1 MSKKLSILATALTL
15 GRFTVAELASRS
27 GATPATVHT
36 VLGRAPSDWFL
47 KSQQASGNRG
57 GQPVGYELTETG
69 RAAIEG
75 ELHKVTPATLTRLAP
90 EQPPLDEP
98 LGLVAAR
105 EILAE
110 LPLAKPEVSAG
121 LREDALGNLQ
131 WAQAEVQGGAFAA
144 YRERL
149 LEDISRLRAQLGA
162 NGDIP
167 AFKNAVETFTSA
179 AESVT
184 APETFAVVARRQM
197 AYWREKFAEYW
208 SGPTAESARKFH
220 VVISYLDDDNRS
232 RELAVFARGA
242 LASAQRERMM
252 KYDLVVQPLNL
263 KHFKDEL
270 EEAWTRIGAE
280 AVEMILCINSEA
292 SSHAVYRALQTAKGV
307 KSLKGAVVLDESY
320 SKEVQSFAEHY
331 DICYQPHASQTD
343 ELEWVERAMPESS
356 FRLLM

>member
-149 LEDISRLRAQLGA
+149 LEDISRLRAQLA
-162 NGDIP
+162 WRP
-167 AFKNAVETFTSA
+167 FSPWTSM
-179 AESVT
+179 EI
-184 APETFAVVARRQM
+184 RRHL
-197 AYWREKFAEYW
+197 WTW
-208 SGPTAESARKFH
+208 CSSPTARCSCAVASPAVSCSFPWDRICCLQPQLRHCARP
-220 VVISYLDDDNRS
+220 LD
-232 RELAVFARGA
+232 V
-242 LASAQRERMM
+242 
-252 KYDLVVQPLNL
+252 
-263 KHFKDEL
+263 
-270 EEAWTRIGAE
+270 WTPGPGR
-280 AVEMILCINSEA
+280 
-292 SSHAVYRALQTAKGV
+292 
-307 KSLKGAVVLDESY
+307 
-320 SKEVQSFAEHY
+320 
-331 DICYQPHASQTD
+331 
-343 ELEWVERAMPESS
+343 
-356 FRLLM
+356 